1 MTKNPVEYA
10 KASIK
15 RNGKAEAIR
24 IAQGTRKLMEVAM
37 MDPDP
42 KNRGTPF
49 SDEVSIS
56 EQTEV
61 ANGKVQTRTHTF
73 VDENKKSARLRR
85 TLTFWQNVTN
95 WMAKRYPEEFK
106 PTT

>member
-1 MTKNPVEYA
+1 MNPVDYA
-10 KASIK
+10 KALIK
-15 RNGKAEAIR
+15 RNGKAEAVR
-24 IAQGTRKLMEVAM
+24 IATGTRKTMEIAM

-49 SDEVSIS
+49 SDEVEIS
-56 EQTEV
+56 EQTEIV
-61 ANGKVQTRTHTF
+61 NGKVQTRTHTF
-73 VDENKKSARLRR
+73 VDEARKAARLRR

-95 WMAKRYPEEFK
+95 WMAKHYPEEFK